1 MSTREELISGHIN
14 DAIGRAEGRL
24 EQKVFEP
31 SGEHLAQRDD
41 LVRIISLIDD
51 FRAGRRQV
59 RWLVLPGLRGV
70 GKTTMLAQTY
80 DRLKGMGVPME
91 DMPYLSLDDLQL
103 RPGAS
108 SNDAQMSYER
118 IIGTT
123 FESLR

>member
-24 EQKVFEP
+24 EQKVFER

-80 DRLKGMGVPME
+80 DRLKGMDVPME
-91 DMPYLSLDDLQL
+91 DMPYLGLGDLQL

-108 SNDAQMSYER
+108 LNDAQMSYER